1 MLRAARTHADIGVAA
16 ERAFFHV
23 AIADAGKEHDL
34 AEGGEIGVGLFGG
47 ADVRLGNDFAERRA
61 TAVVIDIGLF
71 GGVREAFV
79 KIFRGIF
86 FQVKTGDAD
95 ALFGATDFNFQPAVG
110 SERQFVLRDLIA
122 LGEVRVEVV
131 FPGKTRAFLNRAIQ
145 GERGAHGHFHSALV
159 QYGESSRQAEAHWA
173 DVGIRRVAKAGGAAA
188 EDFRLGQELDV
199 DFQTDDR
206 LIFRLQF
213 RRHSRGF

>member
-1 MLRAARTHADIGVAA
+1 M
-16 ERAFFHV
+16 
-23 AIADAGKEHDL
+23 
-34 AEGGEIGVGLFGG
+34 
-47 ADVRLGNDFAERRA
+47 
-61 TAVVIDIGLF
+61 
-71 GGVREAFV
+71 

-86 FQVKTGDAD
+86 FQVKTGDAN

-131 FPGKTRAFLNRAIQ
+131 FPGKTRAFLNRTIQ
-145 GERGAHGHFHSALV
+145 GERGAHGHFHGALV
-159 QYGESSRQAEAHWA
+159 QHGESSRQTKAHRA

-199 DFQTDDR
+199 DFQTDDG
-206 LIFRLQF
+206 LVFREHF
-213 RRHSRGF
+213 RRDGHRF